1 MGIRVA
7 FACVVLGA
15 CTVQGSGKS
24 AKPAF
29 KTYKKPHALVPD
41 APQFTMA
48 PLTID
53 VTSAVLEERYN
64 VVAKDGWAVMLDLLV
79 TNRDSQSQAVRP
91 DIGIDVAD
99 AQCQV
104 GAITEEN
111 WNDPAWE
118 RLPQS
123 TLLRAGA
130 SARMKVYVGCEHAD
144 KLGSAFEIAFGSTR
158 ILLRRQ

>member
-1 MGIRVA
+1 MRIAV
-7 FACVVLGA
+7 ACVVLGA
-15 CTVQGSGKS
+15 CTVKGSGKS
-24 AKPAF
+24 AMPAF
-29 KTYKKPHALVPD
+29 KTYKKPHALAPD
-41 APQFTMA
+41 APQFTVA
-48 PLTID
+48 PFSIE
-53 VTSAVLEERYN
+53 VTNAVLEEHYS
-64 VVAKDGWAVMLDLLV
+64 VVSKEGWAVRLDLLV
-79 TNRDSQSQAVRP
+79 TNRDSQPLAVRP

-104 GAITEEN
+104 GSITHEN

-130 SARMKVYVGCEHAD
+130 SARMKVYVGCKHAD
-144 KLGSAFEIAFGSTR
+144 KLGGEFHISFGSTK